1 MEGSRKELPFSV
13 MVASF
18 LGFAKAAFLGLMGI
32 IGIAAWDDVTDPWG
46 YGSLALAVLFA
57 GASYLL
63 VRGKPIARTV
73 LAALAVIGGT
83 GALVYAFT
91 GPRSTLLASL
101 ATMLFAVL
109 LIWLLYGPRSSRE
122 YFES

>member
-1 MEGSRKELPFSV
+1 VEGVRKELPFTV
-13 MVASF
+13 MVAAF
-18 LGFAKAAFLGLMGI
+18 LGFAKAAFLGLMGV
-32 IGIAAWDDVTDPWG
+32 IGLAAWDDVSDPWG
-46 YGSLALAVLFA
+46 YGSLALAVVLA
-57 GASYLL
+57 VASYLL

-73 LAALAVIGGT
+73 VAALAVIGGI

-109 LIWLLYGPRSSRE
+109 LIWLLYGPRPSRE
-122 YFES
+122 YFET

>member
-1 MEGSRKELPFSV
+1 MLAAF
-13 MVASF
+13 F
-18 LGFAKAAFLGLMGI
+18 GFAKAAFLGIMGV

-57 GASYLL
+57 VASYML
-63 VRGKPIARTV
+63 VRGKPFARTV
-73 LAALAVIGGT
+73 LAALAVIGGA
-83 GALVYAFT
+83 GALVYAFV

-101 ATMLFAVL
+101 ATMLFAIL